1 MTVDTK
7 KVAQRREVHYDSYD
21 DLLADAERLVSGDV
35 QTVGNWT
42 LGQIF
47 KHLAQSLNSS
57 IDGTNMK
64 FPWLMKKIFLLF
76 MNKEKMLNEAL
87 SPGFKIPKKGD
98 AQFSPDP
105 SVSTEEGLASLRAAI
120 DRCQTETSRAEHPAF
135 GELIREEWDKFN
147 LRHAELHM
155 SFAVLA

>member
-47 KHLAQSLNSS
+47 KHLAQTLNSS

-64 FPWLMKKIFLLF
+64 FPWLMKPVYVLDGGSFLPGLDGPPAPSQSSRQ
-76 MNKEKMLNEAL
+76 NKYDN
-87 SPGFKIPKKGD
+87 G
-98 AQFSPDP
+98 
-105 SVSTEEGLASLRAAI
+105 RNN
-120 DRCQTETSRAEHPAF
+120 QT
-135 GELIREEWDKFN
+135 
-147 LRHAELHM
+147 
-155 SFAVLA
+155 

>member
-47 KHLAQSLNSS
+47 KHLAQSLHSS

-76 MNKEKMLNEAL
+76 MNKEKILNEPL
-87 SPGFKIPKKGD
+87 SPGFKIPKKGE
-98 AQFSPDP
+98 AQFSPDA

-120 DRCQTETSRAEHPAF
+120 ERCQTETSRAEHPAF
-135 GELIREEWDKFN
+135 GELTGEEWDKFH

-155 SFAVLA
+155 SFAALA